1 MDLYAC
7 VAIVVIL
14 GAPIL
19 SSYGFTFRFVENI
32 LVRIVLI
39 SLIVVAVRKDH
50 LLGLLTFLAVFS
62 LLLERNH
69 NLVLG
74 LPDQRP
80 SLHLHPQKEAPAF
93 LETPLATT
101 VDSASKLA
109 SPLATVDSASK
120 LATPLATVDSASK
133 LASPEQPPITQL
145 QDNIPKLAPSPK
157 ARDAPAF
164 FSGLL

>member
-101 VDSASKLA
+101 VA
-109 SPLATVDSASK
+109 SPLATTV
-120 LATPLATVDSASK
+120 ATPLATTVASH
-133 LASPEQPPITQL
+133 EEDQNQL
-145 QDNIPKLAPSPK
+145 HDNIPKLAPSPK

-164 FSGLL
+164 FSTFL

>member
-1 MDLYAC
+1 MDLYSIA
-7 VAIVVIL
+7 AIAVIL

-19 SSYGFTFRFVENI
+19 SSYGVTFRFVENI

-39 SLIVVAVRKDH
+39 AVIVVAVRKDH

-62 LLLERNH
+62 LFLERNH

-80 SLHLHPQKEAPAF
+80 SLHPLHPQKEAPPPF

-109 SPLATVDSASK
+109 SPADV
-120 LATPLATVDSASK
+120 
-133 LASPEQPPITQL
+133 EQHDVL
-145 QDNIPKLAPSPK
+145 HDNIPNLAPSPK
-157 ARDAPAF
+157 SRDAPDF
-164 FSGLL
+164 FSEFL

>member
-1 MDLYAC
+1 MDLYGIAA
-7 VAIVVIL
+7 VAVIL

-19 SSYGFTFRFVENI
+19 SSYGVTFRFVENI

-39 SLIVVAVRKDH
+39 ALIVAAVRKDH

-62 LLLERNH
+62 LFLERNH

-80 SLHLHPQKEAPAF
+80 SLHPQKEAPSPF
-93 LETPLATT
+93 LETPPATT

-109 SPLATVDSASK
+109 SPADV
-120 LATPLATVDSASK
+120 
-133 LASPEQPPITQL
+133 EQHDVL
-145 QDNIPKLAPSPK
+145 HDNIPKLAPSPK
-157 ARDAPAF
+157 SRDAPDF
-164 FSGLL
+164 FSEFL

>member
-1 MDLYAC
+1 MDLYAIAA
-7 VAIVVIL
+7 VAVIL

-19 SSYGFTFRFVENI
+19 SSYGVTFRFVENI

-39 SLIVVAVRKDH
+39 ALIVAAVRKDH

-62 LLLERNH
+62 LFLERNH

-80 SLHLHPQKEAPAF
+80 SLHPKKEAPSPF

-101 VDSASKLA
+101 VA
-109 SPLATVDSASK
+109 PPPATRVSHAD
-120 LATPLATVDSASK
+120 V
-133 LASPEQPPITQL
+133 EQHDVL
-145 QDNIPKLAPSPK
+145 HDNIPKLAPSPK
-157 ARDAPAF
+157 SRDAPDF
-164 FSGLL
+164 FSEFL

>member
-1 MDLYAC
+1 MDLYSIAA
-7 VAIVVIL
+7 VAAIAVIL

-19 SSYGFTFRFVENI
+19 SSYGVTFRFVENI

-39 SLIVVAVRKDH
+39 SVIVVAVRKDH

-80 SLHLHPQKEAPAF
+80 SLHPQKEAPSPF
-93 LETPLATT
+93 LETPPATT
-101 VDSASKLA
+101 VG
-109 SPLATVDSASK
+109 
-120 LATPLATVDSASK
+120 SASK

-145 QDNIPKLAPSPK
+145 HDNIPKLAPSPK
-157 ARDAPAF
+157 SRDAPEF
-164 FSGLL
+164 FRGFL

>member
-80 SLHLHPQKEAPAF
+80 SLHLHPQKEVPAF
-93 LETPLATT
+93 LET
-101 VDSASKLA
+101 
-109 SPLATVDSASK
+109 PLATVDSASK

>member
-1 MDLYAC
+1 MDLYAIAA
-7 VAIVVIL
+7 VAVIL

-19 SSYGFTFRFVENI
+19 SSYGVTFRFVENI

-39 SLIVVAVRKDH
+39 AVIVIAVRKDH

-80 SLHLHPQKEAPAF
+80 SLHPLHPKKEAPPPF
-93 LETPLATT
+93 LETPPATTVSPPATT
-101 VDSASKLA
+101 VDSASKI
-109 SPLATVDSASK
+109 
-120 LATPLATVDSASK
+120 
-133 LASPEQPPITQL
+133 ASPEQPITQL
-145 QDNIPKLAPSPK
+145 HDNIPNLAPSPK
-157 ARDAPAF
+157 SRDAPEF
-164 FSGLL
+164 FRGFL

>member
-1 MDLYAC
+1 MDLYALIA
-7 VAIVVIL
+7 VAVIL

-39 SLIVVAVRKDH
+39 ALIVVAVRKDH

-80 SLHLHPQKEAPAF
+80 SLHQQKSVEEPAPF
-93 LETPLATT
+93 LMAAPSAPPFLTAPPP
-101 VDSASKLA
+101 SASA
-109 SPLATVDSASK
+109 ED
-120 LATPLATVDSASK
+120 
-133 LASPEQPPITQL
+133 QNQL

-157 ARDAPAF
+157 ARDAPEF
-164 FSGLL
+164 FSEFL

>member
-109 SPLATVDSASK
+109 SP
-120 LATPLATVDSASK
+120 
-133 LASPEQPPITQL
+133 EQPPITQL

-164 FSGLL
+164 FSTFL

>member
-1 MDLYAC
+1 MDLYAIAA
-7 VAIVVIL
+7 VAVIL

-19 SSYGFTFRFVENI
+19 SSYGVTFRFVENI

-39 SLIVVAVRKDH
+39 AVIVIAVRKDH

-80 SLHLHPQKEAPAF
+80 SLHPLHPKKEAPPPF
-93 LETPLATT
+93 LETPPATT
-101 VDSASKLA
+101 V
-109 SPLATVDSASK
+109 SPPPAT
-120 LATPLATVDSASK
+120 TVAPADV
-133 LASPEQPPITQL
+133 EQHDVL
-145 QDNIPKLAPSPK
+145 HDNIPKLAPSPK
-157 ARDAPAF
+157 SRDAPEF
-164 FSGLL
+164 FRELLE

>member
-1 MDLYAC
+1 MDLYAFIAIAA
-7 VAIVVIL
+7 VAVIL

-19 SSYGFTFRFVENI
+19 SSYGVTFRFVENI

-80 SLHLHPQKEAPAF
+80 SLHPLRPKKEDSSPF
-93 LETPLATT
+93 LEMPVMTLATT
-101 VDSASKLA
+101 LA
-109 SPLATVDSASK
+109 SPQAT
-120 LATPLATVDSASK
+120 TVDSASK

-145 QDNIPKLAPSPK
+145 HDNIPKLAPSPK
-157 ARDAPAF
+157 SRDAPEF
-164 FSGLL
+164 FRGFL

>member
-1 MDLYAC
+1 MDLYAIAA
-7 VAIVVIL
+7 VAVIL

-19 SSYGFTFRFVENI
+19 SSYGVTFRFVENI

-39 SLIVVAVRKDH
+39 ALIVVAVRKDH

-62 LLLERNH
+62 LFLERNH

-80 SLHLHPQKEAPAF
+80 SLHPKKEAPPPF
-93 LETPLATT
+93 LETPVITLATT
-101 VDSASKLA
+101 LA
-109 SPLATVDSASK
+109 SPLAT
-120 LATPLATVDSASK
+120 TVDSASK

-145 QDNIPKLAPSPK
+145 HDNIPKLAPSPK
-157 ARDAPAF
+157 SRDAPEF
-164 FSGLL
+164 FRELLE